1 MFKFK
6 LFLQKSLF
14 RLTMLAA
21 VFAFFG
27 VFYFAVKLE
36 EGNKPP
42 EALKLPAEAQFGAP
56 AVEGQDR
63 GGADALAVQHMGS
76 REVAMH
82 LTDVIAEALSFNQ
95 SDYRAVTSGVQ
106 KYFTPEGYLQYT
118 DFLRNS
124 AFESSLTTQNLQSGA
139 YVAGSPQELTRGVY
153 GGVFKWVFEIP
164 VTVSLIPRNTDGYR
178 SDTAAPQN
186 RNFTLRAQIAR
197 VNDPQDPNAVKIELW
212 QALAPRAR

>member
-6 LFLQKSLF
+6 LFLQKTIF
-14 RLTMLAA
+14 RLSMLAA
-21 VFAFFG
+21 LAAFIG

-42 EALKLPAEAQFGAP
+42 EVLQLPSDVQFGSP

-63 GGADALAVQHMGS
+63 TGANVLAVQHMGS
-76 REVAMH
+76 REVAVA
-82 LTDVIAEALSFNQ
+82 LTDIIAESLSFNQ

-106 KYFTPEGYLQYT
+106 KYFTPGGYIQYT

-124 AFESSLTTQNLQSGA
+124 SFEASLAAQNLQAGA
-139 YVAGSPQELTRGVY
+139 YVAGNPQELARGVY
-153 GGVFKWVFEIP
+153 DGVFKWVFEIP
-164 VTVSLIPRNTDGYR
+164 VTVSMIPRNTNAYGGEA
-178 SDTAAPQN
+178 AAPQN

-197 VNDPQDPNAVKIELW
+197 VNDPQDPNAIKIELW